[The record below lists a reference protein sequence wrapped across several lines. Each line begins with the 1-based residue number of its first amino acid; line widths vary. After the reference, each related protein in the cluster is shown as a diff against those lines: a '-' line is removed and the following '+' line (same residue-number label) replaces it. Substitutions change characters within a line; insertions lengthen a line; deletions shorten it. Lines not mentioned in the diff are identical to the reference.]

1 MTFRGIAATITAGAV
16 MLLTGCDRGPK
27 DVFTDAEI
35 ASFIDDY
42 ETASEIAKS
51 TRGNG
56 TPLMWTLSD
65 EDTDMHL
72 FGTIH
77 LLPPGLNWRS
87 DEFNKAFEQA
97 HTLVMEVTDADG
109 EEDPDA
115 GLGML
120 LAGMSETPL
129 SERLSKRDYAR
140 VESAAAEFGI
150 PITSIDMM
158 KPWMAALTL
167 EIAMVYSEGFEDSE
181 GVEVVLEEEAR
192 QSGKKLAA
200 LETAEFQE
208 TLLDNLSERAQI
220 EYLVSGASGT
230 SLARD
235 ALALYLDEWLDGD
248 FAGMNALATSETTEE
263 YEGLSEFNDLLLK
276 SRNEDWIPQ
285 IEDMLDTPGTIM
297 IAVGAGHLEGPDSVI
312 LMLREKGYQVK
323 GP

>member
-16 MLLTGCDRGPK
+16 MLLTGCDRGTK

-35 ASFIDDY
+35 ASFIDNY

-220 EYLVSGASGT
+220 EYLVSGASGV

>member
-220 EYLVSGASGT
+220 EYLVSGASGV